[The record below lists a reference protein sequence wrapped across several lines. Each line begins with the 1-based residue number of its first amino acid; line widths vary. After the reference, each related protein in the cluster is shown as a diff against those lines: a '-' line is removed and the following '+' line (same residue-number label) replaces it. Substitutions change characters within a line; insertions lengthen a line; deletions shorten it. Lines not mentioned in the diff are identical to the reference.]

1 MLCWSIIAF
10 APHGLGQEYQ
20 GKQLVRAELLAAT
33 NAVVPGKPFTV
44 GLLLRMAP
52 AWHTYW
58 KFSGDAGLPSE
69 MKWKLPPGWKIGEI
83 QWPIPLKTID
93 PGDIQTYGYEN
104 EVLLMQEITPPNVV
118 AGIGDAGNVGR
129 ANHEPGSSIPATT
142 VKLSADA
149 SWLVCERI
157 CIPGGATLQL
167 ELPASTTSQLANT
180 ELFARYRR
188 LLPQN
193 WPGANV
199 ATADWSRV
207 GSDLRLKVT
216 SETLANYS
224 AVDFFP
230 LPEQSTVVGHPRIE
244 SRSKN
249 EVVFRIPIESSEKNL
264 SSMAGLLVF
273 SHQPNGEDRA
283 AWQIAT
289 PTVVSAARPAPVRG
303 IFTFLLFG
311 FLGGIILNLMPCVL
325 PVISLKIFG
334 FIQQAGQSRQKIL
347 RSGVA
352 FTIGIFAWFI
362 TLALLLIAL
371 KAAGRDVTWGGF
383 QFTNAYFV
391 LALSV
396 IVLVFALNLFGVFEI
411 SLPQSMT
418 RGLLSTTERKDDLG
432 SFFQGVF
439 ATVLATPCTAPFL
452 GTALGFAF
460 SQSPAIILS
469 MFVAIAAGM
478 SAPYLLLSAQPAWLR
493 LLPKPGPWMLHVKQF
508 MGFLLLATLLF
519 LLYVLGAQRGLE
531 GAIWASCFLLV
542 ISVACW
548 MKGAFVVPT
557 ASVLKRSVVLV
568 LMLVLVFMSGIYFI
582 GDKFHSGNIASADS
596 RLRGDWQ
603 AFTPE
608 RLQTELEQG
617 RFVFV
622 DFTAAWC
629 LTCKFNEASVL
640 ESAEVRQAFQRH
652 RIVKMKA
659 DWTNGDPAITKLLQ
673 HFGRPGVPLYVLY
686 PGKNDEP
693 IVFPEL
699 LTKSMVLE
707 KLETSAPHNK
717 ATGMP
722 RISVSSVVNAPAE
735 KVWAVIRRFDAVVDW
750 LPFVKSSPIED
761 GGDPTRV
768 GCIRVLTQT
777 DGEVFREVLVALSDA
792 ERSYSYTFVSSPV
805 PVRNHQTTLHVLPIT
820 DGDRSYVE
828 WSSRFEIDPE
838 CEAQLVDLMNRN
850 FLAGLRNL
858 AEKFNRDRAASP

>member
-1 MLCWSIIAF
+1 MLPNNMRVASRFAACWSLCLSITAF

-20 GKQLVRAELLAAT
+20 GRQLVKAELLADT

-58 KFSGDAGLPSE
+58 KFSGDAGLPTE
-69 MKWKLPPGWKIGEI
+69 LKWKLLPGWKIGEI

-104 EVLLMQEITPPNVV
+104 EVLLMQEITPPTKL
-118 AGIGDAGNVGR
+118 D
-129 ANHEPGSSIPATT
+129 SSS

-157 CIPGGATLQL
+157 CIPGGATSQL
-167 ELPASTTSQLANT
+167 ELPVSTTSQPANT

-193 WPGANV
+193 WPGVNV
-199 ATADWSRV
+199 ATADWGRV

-216 SETLANYS
+216 SETLARYP
-224 AVDFFP
+224 AIDFFP

-244 SRSKN
+244 SRNKN
-249 EVVFRIPIESSEKNL
+249 GVVFRIPIESSEKNL
-264 SSMAGLLVF
+264 SSMAGLVVF

-311 FLGGIILNLMPCVL
+311 FIGGIILNLMPCVL

-362 TLALLLIAL
+362 GLALLLIAL
-371 KAAGRDVTWGGF
+371 KATGRDVTWGGF

-391 LALSV
+391 LVLSV

-418 RGLLSTTERKDDLG
+418 RGLLSTAERKGDLG

-493 LLPKPGPWMLHVKQF
+493 FLPKPGPWMLHVKQF

-531 GAIWASCFLLV
+531 GAIWASCFLLI

-548 MKGAFVVPT
+548 MKGAFVLPT
-557 ASVLKRSVVLV
+557 ASVAKRSVVLV
-568 LMLVLVFMSGIYFI
+568 LMLVLVFASGIYFI
-582 GDKFHSGNIASADS
+582 GNKFHSANIASADS

-608 RLQTELEQG
+608 RLQAELEQG
-617 RFVFV
+617 RFVFM

-652 RIVKMKA
+652 GIVKLKA

-686 PGKNDEP
+686 PGKNEEP

-707 KLETSAPHNK
+707 KLETSA
-717 ATGMP
+717 
-722 RISVSSVVNAPAE
+722 RSV
-735 KVWAVIRRFDAVVDW
+735 
-750 LPFVKSSPIED
+750 
-761 GGDPTRV
+761 
-768 GCIRVLTQT
+768 
-777 DGEVFREVLVALSDA
+777 
-792 ERSYSYTFVSSPV
+792 
-805 PVRNHQTTLHVLPIT
+805 
-820 DGDRSYVE
+820 
-828 WSSRFEIDPE
+828 
-838 CEAQLVDLMNRN
+838 
-850 FLAGLRNL
+850 
-858 AEKFNRDRAASP
+858 ASQ

>member
-1 MLCWSIIAF
+1 MRLASRLASCCVLGWSIIAF

-20 GKQLVRAELLAAT
+20 GKQLVRAELLADT
-33 NAVVPGKPFTV
+33 NAVIPGKSFTV

-69 MKWKLPPGWKIGEI
+69 LKWKLPPGWKIGEI

-104 EVLLMQEITPPNVV
+104 EVLLMQEITPPTKL
-118 AGIGDAGNVGR
+118 D
-129 ANHEPGSSIPATT
+129 SSS

-157 CIPGGATLQL
+157 CIPGGATSQL
-167 ELPASTTSQLANT
+167 ELPVSIASQPANT
-180 ELFARYRR
+180 ELFTRYRR

-199 ATADWSRV
+199 AKADWSRV
-207 GSDLRLKVT
+207 GSGLRLKVT
-216 SETLANYS
+216 SESLASYP

-230 LPEQSTVVGHPRIE
+230 LPEQNTVVGHPRIE
-244 SRSKN
+244 SRNNN
-249 EVVFRIPIESSEKNL
+249 EAVFRIPIESSEKNL
-264 SSMAGLLVF
+264 SSMAGLVVF
-273 SHQPNGEDRA
+273 SHQPNGEGRA
-283 AWQIAT
+283 AWQIA
-289 PTVVSAARPAPVRG
+289 SAPAGAQTGLSASLSARPAPVRG

-311 FLGGIILNLMPCVL
+311 FIGGIILNLMPCVL

-347 RSGVA
+347 RSGIA
-352 FTIGIFAWFI
+352 FAIGIFAWFI
-362 TLALLLIAL
+362 ALALLLIAL

-391 LALSV
+391 LVLSV

-418 RGLLSTTERKDDLG
+418 HGLLSTTERKDLLG

-493 LLPKPGPWMLHVKQF
+493 FLPRPGPWMLHVKQF

-531 GAIWASCFLLV
+531 GVIWASCFLLV

-548 MKGAFVVPT
+548 MKGAFILPT
-557 ASVLKRSVVLV
+557 SSAAKRSVALV
-568 LMLVLVFMSGIYFI
+568 VMLVLVFASGIYFI
-582 GDKFHSGNIASADS
+582 G
-596 RLRGDWQ
+596 
-603 AFTPE
+603 
-608 RLQTELEQG
+608 EQ
-617 RFVFV
+617 
-622 DFTAAWC
+622 
-629 LTCKFNEASVL
+629 
-640 ESAEVRQAFQRH
+640 
-652 RIVKMKA
+652 
-659 DWTNGDPAITKLLQ
+659 
-673 HFGRPGVPLYVLY
+673 
-686 PGKNDEP
+686 
-693 IVFPEL
+693 
-699 LTKSMVLE
+699 
-707 KLETSAPHNK
+707 
-717 ATGMP
+717 
-722 RISVSSVVNAPAE
+722 IS
-735 KVWAVIRRFDAVVDW
+735 
-750 LPFVKSSPIED
+750 L
-761 GGDPTRV
+761 
-768 GCIRVLTQT
+768 
-777 DGEVFREVLVALSDA
+777 
-792 ERSYSYTFVSSPV
+792 
-805 PVRNHQTTLHVLPIT
+805 
-820 DGDRSYVE
+820 
-828 WSSRFEIDPE
+828 
-838 CEAQLVDLMNRN
+838 CEYC
-850 FLAGLRNL
+850 FC
-858 AEKFNRDRAASP
+858 

>member
-1 MLCWSIIAF
+1 MF
-10 APHGLGQEYQ
+10 ALAPQGLAQEYQ
-20 GKQLVRAELLAAT
+20 GKQLVRGELLADT
-33 NAVVPGKPFTV
+33 DAVVPGKPFTV

-58 KFSGDAGLPSE
+58 KFSGDAGLPTE
-69 MKWKLPPGWKIGEI
+69 LKWKLPPGWKVGEI
-83 QWPIPLKTID
+83 QWPVPLKTID

-104 EVLLMQEITPPNVV
+104 EVLLMQEITPP
-118 AGIGDAGNVGR
+118 AKLD
-129 ANHEPGSSIPATT
+129 SSS
-142 VKLSADA
+142 VKLTADA

-167 ELPASTTSQLANT
+167 ELPISATSQPANT
-180 ELFARYRR
+180 ELFGRYRR

-193 WPGANV
+193 WPGANAAV
-199 ATADWSRV
+199 ADWGRV

-216 SETLANYS
+216 SETLANYP

-244 SRSKN
+244 SRNKN
-249 EVVFRIPIESSEKNL
+249 EIVFRIPIESSEKNL
-264 SSMAGLLVF
+264 SSMAGLIVF
-273 SHQPNGEDRA
+273 AKQPSGEDRS
-283 AWQIAT
+283 AWQMTSAIGGAQAGLSASLSAT
-289 PTVVSAARPAPVRG
+289 AQAPGRG

-311 FLGGIILNLMPCVL
+311 FIGGIILNLMPCVL
-325 PVISLKIFG
+325 PVMSLKIFG

-347 RSGVA
+347 RSGIA

-362 TLALLLIAL
+362 ALALLLIAL
-371 KAAGRDVTWGGF
+371 KGAGRDVTWGGF

-391 LALSV
+391 LVLSV

-418 RGLLSTTERKDDLG
+418 RGLLSTSERKDDLG

-439 ATVLATPCTAPFL
+439 ATVLATPCSAPFL

-460 SQSPAIILS
+460 SQPPAIILL

-493 LLPKPGPWMLHVKQF
+493 FLPRPGPWMLHVKQF

-542 ISVACW
+542 ISVVCW

-557 ASVLKRSVVLV
+557 ASAAKRSVVLV
-568 LMLVLVFMSGIYFI
+568 LALLLVLGSGVYFI
-582 GDKFHSGNIASADS
+582 GNKFHSATIASADS
-596 RLRGDWQ
+596 RLRGDWH

-640 ESAEVRQAFQRH
+640 ESAEVREAFQRH
-652 RIVKMKA
+652 GIVKLKA
-659 DWTNGDPAITKLLQ
+659 DWTNGDPVITKLLQ

-686 PGKNDEP
+686 PGRNEQP

-699 LTKSMVLE
+699 LTKSMLLE
-707 KLETSAPHNK
+707 KLETSAR
-717 ATGMP
+717 T
-722 RISVSSVVNAPAE
+722 
-735 KVWAVIRRFDAVVDW
+735 
-750 LPFVKSSPIED
+750 
-761 GGDPTRV
+761 
-768 GCIRVLTQT
+768 
-777 DGEVFREVLVALSDA
+777 VAS
-792 ERSYSYTFVSSPV
+792 
-805 PVRNHQTTLHVLPIT
+805 Q
-820 DGDRSYVE
+820 
-828 WSSRFEIDPE
+828 
-838 CEAQLVDLMNRN
+838 
-850 FLAGLRNL
+850 
-858 AEKFNRDRAASP
+858 

>member
-1 MLCWSIIAF
+1 MRLALRVAIGALLCWSIVAF
-10 APHGLGQEYQ
+10 APHGLGQEYK
-20 GKQLVRAELLAAT
+20 GKQLVRAELLADT
-33 NAVVPGKPFTV
+33 NAVVPGKSFTV

-69 MKWKLPPGWKIGEI
+69 LKWKLPAGWKIGEI

-104 EVLLMQEITPPNVV
+104 EVMLMQEIAPPTKL
-118 AGIGDAGNVGR
+118 D
-129 ANHEPGSSIPATT
+129 SSS

-167 ELPASTTSQLANT
+167 ELPVSTTSQPANT
-180 ELFARYRR
+180 ELFTRYRR

-199 ATADWSRV
+199 AKADWSRV

-216 SETLANYS
+216 SESLASYP

-230 LPEQSTVVGHPRIE
+230 LPEQNTVVGHPRIE
-244 SRSKN
+244 SRNKN
-249 EVVFRIPIESSEKNL
+249 KIVFRIPIESSEKNL
-264 SSMAGLLVF
+264 SSMAGLVVL

-289 PTVVSAARPAPVRG
+289 PPAVSAARPGPAPVRG

-311 FLGGIILNLMPCVL
+311 FIGGIILNLMPCVL

-347 RSGVA
+347 RSGIA
-352 FTIGIFAWFI
+352 FAIGIFVWFI
-362 TLALLLIAL
+362 ALALLLIAL

-391 LALSV
+391 LVLSV

-418 RGLLSTTERKDDLG
+418 RGLLSTTERKDHLG

-460 SQSPAIILS
+460 SQSSAIILS
-469 MFVAIAAGM
+469 MFVAVAAGM

-493 LLPKPGPWMLHVKQF
+493 FLPRPGPWMLHVKQF

-548 MKGAFVVPT
+548 MKGAFVLPT
-557 ASVLKRSVVLV
+557 SSAAKRSITLV
-568 LMLVLVFMSGIYFI
+568 LMLVLVFASGIYFI
-582 GDKFHSGNIASADS
+582 GNKFHSANIASADS

-608 RLQTELEQG
+608 RLQGELEQS
-617 RFVFV
+617 RVVFV

-640 ESAEVRQAFQRH
+640 ESTEVRQAFQRH
-652 RIVKMKA
+652 GIVKLKA
-659 DWTNGDPAITKLLQ
+659 DWTNGDPVITKLLQ

-686 PGKNDEP
+686 PGIKEEP

-699 LTKSMVLE
+699 LTKSMLLE
-707 KLETSAPHNK
+707 KLEKSA
-717 ATGMP
+717 
-722 RISVSSVVNAPAE
+722 R
-735 KVWAVIRRFDAVVDW
+735 
-750 LPFVKSSPIED
+750 
-761 GGDPTRV
+761 
-768 GCIRVLTQT
+768 Q
-777 DGEVFREVLVALSDA
+777 VAS
-792 ERSYSYTFVSSPV
+792 
-805 PVRNHQTTLHVLPIT
+805 Q
-820 DGDRSYVE
+820 
-828 WSSRFEIDPE
+828 
-838 CEAQLVDLMNRN
+838 
-850 FLAGLRNL
+850 
-858 AEKFNRDRAASP
+858 